1 MTLFCMLALECP
13 SLMPEQDLMPLTP
26 EERIV
31 HALPL
36 GELVDTLV
44 GRGWGTN

>member
-1 MTLFCMLALECP
+1 
-13 SLMPEQDLMPLTP
+13 MPKQDLMPLTTDK
-26 EERIV
+26 RIV